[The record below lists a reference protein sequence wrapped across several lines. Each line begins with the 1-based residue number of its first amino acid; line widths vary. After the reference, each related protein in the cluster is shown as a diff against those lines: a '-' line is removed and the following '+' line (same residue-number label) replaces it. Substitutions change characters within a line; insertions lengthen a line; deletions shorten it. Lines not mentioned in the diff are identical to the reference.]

1 VIFDVDNA
9 GRGVYYYI
17 KGGDIM
23 KMEKLNICF
32 TPEHLKWLRERS
44 EEIGATLSGLI
55 RVLIKKE
62 VERVEKEND

>member
-1 VIFDVDNA
+1 VIFDVDN
-9 GRGVYYYI
+9 GFGSVYCCV

-23 KMEKLNICF
+23 KVERINICF
-32 TPEHLKWLRERS
+32 TPEHLEWLRERS

-62 VERVEKEND
+62 MERVEKEND

>member
-1 VIFDVDNA
+1 
-9 GRGVYYYI
+9 
-17 KGGDIM
+17 M

-32 TPEHLKWLRERS
+32 TPEHLEWLRERS

-62 VERVEKEND
+62 MERIEKEND

>member
-1 VIFDVDNA
+1 
-9 GRGVYYYI
+9 
-17 KGGDIM
+17 M
-23 KMEKLNICF
+23 KTERVNICF
-32 TPEHLKWLRERS
+32 TPEQLKWLRERS